1 MKKLFVGALS
11 MAVIFSLSPE
21 LGSAQSKCPAEV
33 AQAKEMLS
41 KSKKK
46 ASVKPDD
53 VQAPRVLA
61 GARGNQDVQSPRGN
75 QNVQSPRENQNVQ
88 SPRGNQDVQSPRGNQ
103 NVQSPRE
110 NQNVQSPRG
119 NQDVQ
124 SPRGNQN
131 VQSPR
136 ENQNVQSP
144 RAGQDVQA
152 PRTPAGAT
160 AAAPPSTADITKAGA
175 LVKQAEAACK
185 SGNMTLAAEKA
196 KDAMALL
203 KQ

>member
-41 KSKKK
+41 KSKKM

-61 GARGNQDVQSPRGN
+61 GA
-75 QNVQSPRENQNVQ
+75 
-88 SPRGNQDVQSPRGNQ
+88 RGNQDVQSPRGNQ